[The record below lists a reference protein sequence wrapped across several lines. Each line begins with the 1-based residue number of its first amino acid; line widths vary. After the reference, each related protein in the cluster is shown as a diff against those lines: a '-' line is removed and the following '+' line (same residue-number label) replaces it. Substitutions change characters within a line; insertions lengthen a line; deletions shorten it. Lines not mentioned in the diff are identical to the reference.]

1 MKNKIGKI
9 FFYIFGVLNIVL
21 VIAAVLALVNL
32 PNLAVG
38 IGFIVILVYNLFIY
52 YKYWKSNIKKDWTWQ
67 R

>member
-52 YKYWKSNIKKDWTWQ
+52 YKYWKSNIKKD
-67 R
+67 